1 MRLSVDGARQWELLR
16 AIKELFCSRLACYNH
31 PADQAD
37 SLQQSRSRTFF
48 QSDMRTILQHI
59 QADSEI
65 PSQLFERCI
74 RSLDELLQ
82 AFDDIIDDGILTG
95 NSQEAKVSKTVSPQ
109 YAKLEVVKNELFGIK
124 GQKGA
129 IEYLDPYIRFNGSQD
144 YKSMIGAIKIFEND
158 MKEVYKYSSSSENE
172 SPHTDFKKAS
182 TTKPSFQCPKADTRG
197 EPTYL
202 VRDMVQKLHSSLIR
216 LLGCYS
222 SAHKARL
229 HIPAR
234 DEVNPATPG
243 ASINVDIYLST
254 CANPSGW
261 QGAKCTI
268 QSCYSSSCSQSQPE
282 ARDLCRA
289 INRSQMRKRQL
300 HLLSIGER
308 LHDLPSRRERL
319 DTSQYP
325 SKSLRELLN
334 EGHFSHFGKHKV
346 SLKERRILAVILGH
360 LMLELCDGPWIRETW
375 DAGNIYFLCHPSN
388 PNVINLRQPY
398 VDSCLSSKQRPPTP
412 DGLES
417 SDINQFHKYPL
428 ILDFARL
435 LVEIQLGETIQPT
448 EEDCPSG
455 TETPDTAFFMID
467 RIFHDISDDIYEDYR
482 SAIDACL
489 ECDQFLPE
497 AASFDHPQFR
507 DLVYQNIVAP
517 LEQELLKGFNITVAE
532 LSTLQF
538 EDGRSSQKPTS
549 NSSHTTNSK
558 SRRNGSPRS
567 TTPPLVMSENEAI
580 FTSKPASFEYAK
592 INSSRKDYPV
602 VNGRNGISHVRVD
615 TMSSC
620 VSSSVEIYPPESF
633 KIAIICPMAV
643 ELAPIL
649 AIMDTEYP
657 NCIGTQRNNYT
668 LGRIGNHNVV
678 VTVMP
683 GIGNN
688 RAAAV
693 VTQLTNDFKSLKFGL
708 LVGIGGGIPDVP
720 QYDIRLGD
728 VVVSKPTANFGGAVQ
743 FDRGKTHPNNHFE
756 RTGHLNKPSWFL
768 MSNLHTL
775 IARHSIG
782 PNKISDYLSEMTRN
796 RPHMVQRGY
805 VHPGEEHDVLYE
817 HDYRHKSHT
826 SDCRDCDQSKKVE
839 RPSRASSDPM
849 VHYGTIGSANTVLK
863 DGDTREQLKKDLGI
877 ICVDMEAA
885 GIIDDLPCLIIR
897 GICDYADSH
906 KAKKW
911 QPYAAATAAA
921 FAKEFLSVVPPDFSI
936 NV

>member
-82 AFDDIIDDGILTG
+82 AFDDIIDDGVLTG
-95 NSQEAKVSKTVSPQ
+95 NSQEAKASKTVSPQ
-109 YAKLEVVKNELFGIK
+109 YAKLEVVKNELFGTK

-129 IEYLDPYIRFNGSQD
+129 IEYLDPYIRLKGSQD

-182 TTKPSFQCPKADTRG
+182 TTKPSFQCPKADARG

-482 SAIDACL
+482 SAIDTCL

-517 LEQELLKGFNITVAE
+517 LEQELLKGFNITVPE

-580 FTSKPASFEYAK
+580 FTPKPASFEYAK
-592 INSSRKDYPV
+592 INSSRKEYPV

-743 FDRGKTHPNNHFE
+743 FDRGKTHPDNHFE

-796 RPHMVQRGY
+796 RPHMVQKGY

-906 KAKKW
+906 KANKW

-921 FAKEFLSVVPPDFSI
+921 FAKEFLSVVPPDFSV

>member
-1 MRLSVDGARQWELLR
+1 
-16 AIKELFCSRLACYNH
+16 
-31 PADQAD
+31 
-37 SLQQSRSRTFF
+37 
-48 QSDMRTILQHI
+48 
-59 QADSEI
+59 
-65 PSQLFERCI
+65 
-74 RSLDELLQ
+74 
-82 AFDDIIDDGILTG
+82 
-95 NSQEAKVSKTVSPQ
+95 
-109 YAKLEVVKNELFGIK
+109 
-124 GQKGA
+124 
-129 IEYLDPYIRFNGSQD
+129 
-144 YKSMIGAIKIFEND
+144 MIGAIKIFEND
-158 MKEVYKYSSSSENE
+158 MKEVYKYSSGPEHE
-172 SPHTDFKKAS
+172 SPHADFKKA
-182 TTKPSFQCPKADTRG
+182 TGKKPISQLPGLDAMG
-197 EPTYL
+197 EPAHP
-202 VRDMVQKLHSSLIR
+202 VRDMVQKLHGSLIR

-222 SAHKARL
+222 STHKARL
-229 HIPAR
+229 HLPPR
-234 DEVNPATPG
+234 DEVNSATPG
-243 ASINVDIYLST
+243 AGINVDIYFST
-254 CANPSGW
+254 CTNPSGW
-261 QGAKCTI
+261 HGAKCTV
-268 QSCYSSSCSQSQPE
+268 QSCYPGGCNQSQPE
-282 ARDLCRA
+282 TRNLCRA
-289 INRSQMRKRQL
+289 ISRSQMRKKQL

-308 LHDLPSRRERL
+308 LHDLPNHRERL
-319 DTSQYP
+319 DTSQFP
-325 SKSLRELLN
+325 SKSLRELLD

-346 SLKERRILAVILGH
+346 SLKERRILAVILAH

-375 DAGNIYFLCHPSN
+375 DASNIYFLCRTSN
-388 PNVINLRQPY
+388 PYVINLRQPY
-398 VDSCLSSKQRPPTP
+398 VDSSLTSLQRPPTP
-412 DGLES
+412 DDSEP
-417 SDINQFHKYPL
+417 SDIERFHKYPL

-448 EEDCPSG
+448 EDDCPPG

-497 AASFDHPQFR
+497 AGSFDHPQFR

-517 LEQELLKGFNITVAE
+517 LEQELLKGFNITVPE

-538 EDGRSSQKPTS
+538 EDGRSSQGSISGSIYTPDSRSKH
-549 NSSHTTNSK
+549 NSSS
-558 SRRNGSPRS
+558 RS
-567 TTPPLVMSENEAI
+567 TPQ
-580 FTSKPASFEYAK
+580 PASFEYTEV
-592 INSSRKDYPV
+592 NSTRKEYPV
-602 VNGRNGISHVRVD
+602 VNGRNGISQVRVD
-615 TMSSC
+615 TISSC

-649 AIMDTEYP
+649 AVLDTEYEG
-657 NCIGTQRNNYT
+657 ISFATQRNNYT

-683 GIGNN
+683 GIGND

-693 VTQLTNDFKSLKFGL
+693 ATQLINDFKSLKFGL
-708 LVGIGGGIPDVP
+708 LVGIGGGIPDLP

-728 VVVSKPTANFGGAVQ
+728 VVVSKPTTTFGGAVQ
-743 FDRGKTHPNNHFE
+743 FDRGKTHPDNRFE

-768 MSNLHTL
+768 MSNLEKL
-775 IARHSIG
+775 IARHSIE
-782 PNKISDYLSEMTRN
+782 PSKVSDYLAEMTRK
-796 RPHMVQRGY
+796 RDVMIQKGY
-805 VHPGEEHDVLYE
+805 AHPGEEHDVLYE

-826 SDCRDCDQSKKVE
+826 GDCKDCDQSKKVE
-839 RPSRASSDPM
+839 RAPRESRDPV

-921 FAKEFLSVVPPDFSI
+921 FAKEFLSIVPPDFSV